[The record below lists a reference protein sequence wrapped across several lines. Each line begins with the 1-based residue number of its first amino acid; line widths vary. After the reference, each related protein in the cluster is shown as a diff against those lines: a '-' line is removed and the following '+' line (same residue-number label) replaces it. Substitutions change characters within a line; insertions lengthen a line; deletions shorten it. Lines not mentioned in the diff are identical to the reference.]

1 MNKMREWFLAHRV
14 AIIIASFSIVLFVL
28 ILLGLV
34 VGSSN
39 LTLAEVFQGLFKTGE
54 HKNEVIIYNIRLPR
68 LLAALIAGSGLAI
81 SGAVMQANLKNP
93 MASPTSLGV
102 SNAAVLGANI
112 AIIVLNGGVIFTNH
126 GNAWPV
132 DNPYFTSF
140 IAFIFS
146 LIAIAVVLLI
156 ARFTKLNPT
165 SIILIGVA
173 MSFFFSGVTS
183 LIQYYA
189 SDIQLSSAI
198 YWSFGDLN
206 RATYEDDLIMLIV
219 VVIASVFFL
228 LMANRYNAMTLGDDN
243 AKSLGIN
250 VNLLRVISLVL
261 SSLIT
266 SICVSLLG
274 IIGFLGIIAPQ
285 LARRLIGGNHKT
297 LLPLTMVIGAVI
309 LLAADILSRL
319 IMNGISLPVG
329 AITSIIGAPFFIVII
344 LLNRREAN
352 A

>member
-1 MNKMREWFLAHRV
+1 MNKMKGWFLGHRV
-14 AIIIASFSIVLFVL
+14 AIIIASFSIVLFIL

-39 LTLAEVFQGLFKTGE
+39 LTLAEVFQGLFRTGE

-146 LIAIAVVLLI
+146 LIAIAVVLII

-219 VVIASVFFL
+219 IVIASVFFL
-228 LMANRYNAMTLGDDN
+228 LMANRYNAMTLGDNN

-285 LARRLIGGNHKT
+285 LARRLIGGNHKI
-297 LLPLTMVIGAVI
+297 LLPLTMIIGAVI